1 MILTR
6 KQKDQLRS
14 LNPLFYKLE
23 AQEKANII
31 YKMRKKLRDDL
42 NILEDIDFMMYHI
55 PKDHLRKAIS
65 EKDIQRLFKMVL
77 DILEILEFKQ
87 IRSRDNELY
96 VIRKKNDRPIRAKPT
111 HKDMARSLNLRNF
124 VDQIGNYHESFVN
137 IPGDLRYT
145 SPITLDDDLDNKI
158 EQSLHPQ
165 PQPQPEPLLSAE
177 EARRDHQRATD
188 EWVKEQE
195 AATGEGIWHY
205 CREGKTLG
213 IKKYGS
219 PPK

>member
-1 MILTR
+1 MRLTR

-14 LNPLFYKLE
+14 LDSRSYKLD
-23 AQEKANII
+23 AQDKANII

-42 NILEDIDFMMYHI
+42 NLLDDIDFMMYHI

-87 IRSRDNELY
+87 IRSRDDELY

-111 HKDMARSLNLRNF
+111 HKDIARSLNLRNF
-124 VDQIGNYHESFVN
+124 VDQLDQYHESYIN
-137 IPGDLRYT
+137 IPGDLRYL
-145 SPITLDDDLDNKI
+145 SPISIDDDLDTKI

-165 PQPQPEPLLSAE
+165 PQTRPEPLLSAE
-177 EARRDHQRATD
+177 EAIQKNIRLTE
-188 EWVKEQE
+188 EWIKEQE
-195 AATGEGIWHY
+195 AATGDGEWHY
-205 CREGKTLG
+205 CKEGRTLG
-213 IKKYGS
+213 IKKYES